1 MIASGSTRQ
10 KTDAAAGAFSPLTGR
25 LVLVW
30 VLAFFGVVITVNV
43 TMAVLAVRTLPG
55 TEVDSSYQAGIGYNA
70 EIAAAHRQDA
80 RHWRVAGHVERDPDG
95 RTVVRVEA
103 RDDAGAPATGLAFV
117 ARLERPID
125 KGADRLVGLAERES
139 GTYGGEAADV
149 APGQWDLVLEAER
162 AGDRVFLSR
171 SRVVLK

>member
-25 LVLVW
+25 MVLVC

-70 EIAAAHRQDA
+70 EIAAAQRQDA

-103 RDDAGAPATGLAFV
+103 RDDAGAPATGLAFS

-125 KGADRLVGLAERES
+125 KGADRLVGLAEREA